1 MTDNPTTL
9 AATLTSTSPP
19 QTRRYTNE
27 SNLKVDLSRLIEL
40 LGHGPVETEHPIPGG
55 SIDIYVPHYRFVIE
69 TKARG
74 AGATEPL
81 NRQAGHDQSPK
92 EQLDRY
98 VLSEIRTELSTFD
111 WNPDDRSKL
120 PWLGIVTD
128 GTVWH
133 AWRYPH
139 NANPTIETLP
149 ATELDGASLLAAL
162 DAAFNRGRSGKP
174 WVPAEPANLFRDHET
189 TLADLFRQLPPDV
202 RTRTETKRRL
212 WLDMLRVSG
221 IAPHDDNVD
230 RLFVTHSLLIAI
242 ARLVAHGL
250 TSRSTDWHAALNDG
264 FVSWI
269 THTQL
274 GRRWVDTLRETVET
288 HDWKRRRHDVMQSL
302 YMEFVSEDD
311 RKVFGEYYTPDW
323 LATLIVNEALDD
335 AWRSNAIAQADTA
348 TLTRTRPQGVGVLDP
363 TCGSGTF
370 LYHAARRILDA
381 PEMHD
386 LSAGRRADIT
396 ASLVHGIDVH
406 PVAVEIARTN
416 MMRVLPTTPTAGASA
431 IQIRMGDSLM
441 AENHSTNVFD
451 VAGTMRI
458 LTPKRHTISL
468 PMSFVRR
475 PTFPEDMRRLVGAAI
490 EDQPIPPAVLIGL
503 ETADR
508 NDLHQARNQLVA
520 TIAQEGNSVWTWY
533 AVNLAGPHLLS
544 EQKVDRIVANP
555 PWVKL
560 SDIQDPPRKRTMETI
575 GKSLKIY
582 QGGTQ
587 APHTDIAAFF
597 IMRARELYLHDPTTN
612 PAIWLVK
619 QSSLRAGHWKA
630 FRELHHDTLA
640 QSVDL
645 QDLQPFGGG
654 DARRSCLILDRRPM
668 AGTTAPKL
676 AATRPI
682 NPDTGKPAPR
692 PKLHE
697 TPETARARIAFTP
710 ARKPPPR
717 APSGYLSATGVALFR
732 QGATITPQVLT
743 HIGTTA
749 PTHDATR
756 IRVTT
761 RQSAKAP
768 WSRVPPNTVEIPK
781 TWVVDVYTSN
791 TVPAFTARTMQ
802 AIIPINS
809 EGQLL
814 SQQQIHEDDWLLLDE
829 LYRARAGAGTDTP
842 ATLLSQ
848 LNYHDKLT
856 AQLPLQ
862 PSATRNLVLCP
873 TSGDV
878 MRAARAC
885 PGGAVADS
893 SLYWYVTRTA
903 REAAYLTALLNTP
916 CLQYAYTS
924 ARESG
929 RHFHLHPWRK
939 VPIPRYDN
947 AKPLHR
953 KIAALCPQAEKIAA
967 QTLAPNLPGG
977 QVAVSKRIRKAL
989 ANAGIASSMDEYARQ
1004 LLPAQ
1009 TS

>member
-1 MTDNPTTL
+1 MTDNPTNL
-9 AATLTSTSPP
+9 AAALASTSLP

-74 AGATEPL
+74 AGADEPL
-81 NRQAGHDQSPK
+81 KRQAGHDESPK

-111 WNPDDRSKL
+111 WDPNDPSKL

-128 GTVWH
+128 GTIWH

-139 NANPTIETLP
+139 DANPTIETLP
-149 ATELDGASLLAAL
+149 ATALDSDRLLAAL
-162 DAAFNRGRSGKP
+162 DAAFGRGRSGKP

-189 TLADLFRQLPPDV
+189 TLAELFRQLPPDV
-202 RTRTETKRRL
+202 RTRTETKQKL

-221 IAPHDDNVD
+221 ITPHDDNVD

-250 TSRSTDWHAALNDG
+250 TSRSTDWHAALDDG

-269 THTQL
+269 THSQL
-274 GRRWVDTLRETVET
+274 GRRWVDELRQTVEG

-323 LATLIVNEALDD
+323 LAALIVGEALDE
-335 AWRSNAIAQADTA
+335 AWRSNAIAKAEAA

-370 LYHAARRILDA
+370 LYHAARRILAA
-381 PEMHD
+381 PEMRD
-386 LSAGRRADIT
+386 LSPGRRADIT

-406 PVAVEIARTN
+406 PVAVEIAKTN
-416 MMRVLPTTPTAGASA
+416 MLRVLPTPPTAGASA

-441 AENHSTNVFD
+441 AENQSTKLFD
-451 VAGTMRI
+451 IAGTMRI
-458 LTPKRHTISL
+458 LTPKGHAISL

-475 PTFPEDMRRLVGAAI
+475 PSFPEDMRRLVGAAI
-490 EDQPIPPAVLIGL
+490 EDQPIAPALLIGL
-503 ETADR
+503 QTGDCD
-508 NDLHQARNQLVA
+508 DLRQARDQLAA

-560 SDIQDPPRKRTMETI
+560 SDIQDPPRKRTMEKF
-575 GKSLKIY
+575 GKNLGIY
-582 QGGTQ
+582 QGGRQ

-597 IMRARELYLHDPTTN
+597 IKQARELYLHDPKTN

-630 FRELHHDTLA
+630 FRELHHETLA

-654 DARRSCLILDRRPM
+654 DARRSCLILDHRPM

-676 AATRPI
+676 TATRPI
-682 NPDTGKPAPR
+682 DPNTNNRAPR
-692 PKLHE
+692 PRPHE
-697 TPETARARIAFTP
+697 TPETALDRIEFT
-710 ARKPPPR
+710 ATREPPPR
-717 APSGYLSATGVALFR
+717 TPSDYLSATGVALFR

-743 HIGTTA
+743 HVAATA
-749 PTHDATR
+749 PTHAAAR

-768 WSRVPPNTVEIPK
+768 WSRVPPSTVEIPK
-781 TWVVDVYTSN
+781 AWVVDIFTSN
-791 TVPAFTARTMQ
+791 TVPSFTARTTK
-802 AIIPINS
+802 AIIPLAD
-809 EGQLL
+809 EGCLL
-814 SQQQIHEDDWLLLDE
+814 KQADIDEPDWQMLDE
-829 LYRARAGAGTDTP
+829 LYRARAGAGKNTP
-842 ATLLSQ
+842 STLLQ
-848 LNYHDKLT
+848 RINYHEELA

-862 PSATRNLVLCP
+862 PSTTRSLVLCP

-878 MRAARAC
+878 MRAARAH
-885 PGGAVADS
+885 PGQAVADS
-893 SLYWYVTRTA
+893 SLYWYVARTA
-903 REAAYLTALLNTP
+903 REAGYLTVLLNTP
-916 CLQYAYTS
+916 CLQHAYTS

-947 AKPLHR
+947 ANALHR
-953 KIAALCPQAEKIAA
+953 KIAALCTPAEKIAA
-967 QTLAPNLPGG
+967 QTLATAPHAG
-977 QVAVSKRIRKAL
+977 QVASSQRVRNAL
-989 ANAGIASSMDEYARQ
+989 TDRGIASSMDEYARE

-1009 TS
+1009 TA